1 MTTIHY
7 DFKLMH
13 KCGNSGT
20 VTDMRGTSIRL
31 KNDRDNIAPFVEQC
45 HTIDD
50 VTKTLK
56 AKCTLFD
63 TNGYF
68 ALKCIYF
75 RIYVSIDNHTYRLSS
90 ELKIISD
97 EEEKRLIFEPR
108 IEYDLDA
115 KDIHVG
121 TIQPIECR
129 LLGLSVEEQITI
141 IEEYLKKPS
150 QRFKKWETKP
160 HKLYLYHSFGEEAKV
175 FEIVYPSTYPIGHKC
190 SGRTEG

>member
-1 MTTIHY
+1 
-7 DFKLMH
+7 MH

-50 VTKTLK
+50 VIKTIK
-56 AKCTLFD
+56 AKSTLFD
-63 TNGYF
+63 TNGFF

-75 RIYVSIDNHTYRLSS
+75 RIYVSINDQVYRLSS

-108 IEYDLDA
+108 IEYDLEV
-115 KDIHVG
+115 KDIRVG
-121 TIQPIECR
+121 TIQPLECC
-129 LLGLSVEEQITI
+129 LLGAKVEEQIKI
-141 IEEYLKKPS
+141 IEEYLKKPP
-150 QRFKKWETKP
+150 QRFKKWEKKP
-160 HKLYLYHSFGEEAKV
+160 RKLYLYHSFGEEAKV
-175 FEIVYPSTYPIGHKC
+175 FEIVYS
-190 SGRTEG
+190 

>member
-31 KNDRDNIAPFVEQC
+31 KKDRDNIAPFVGQS

-50 VTKTLK
+50 VIETIKTKSSLY
-56 AKCTLFD
+56 D

-75 RIYVSIDNHTYRLSS
+75 RIYVSIDKQVHRLSS

-97 EEEKRLIFEPR
+97 EEEKRLIFEPC
-108 IEYDLDA
+108 IKYDLDV
-115 KDIHVG
+115 KDIRTG
-121 TIQPIECR
+121 TIQPLECR
-129 LLGLSVEEQITI
+129 LLGLGVEEQVKI

-160 HKLYLYHSFGEEAKV
+160 RKLYLYHSFGEEAKV
-175 FEIVYPSTYPIGHKC
+175 VEIVYPSTG
-190 SGRTEG
+190 SGRTDG